1 MKNFLGIFITCF
13 LGLYILAFFFLSN
26 FWTLLAA
33 AAFLLTWLITACL
46 KMSDKV
52 DELEK
57 RIQKMEEASSDG

>member
-26 FWTLLAA
+26 FDLAGCRR
-33 AAFLLTWLITACL
+33 FLLTWLITACL

-57 RIQKMEEASSDG
+57 RIQKMEEAGSDG

>member
-1 MKNFLGIFITCF
+1 

-57 RIQKMEEASSDG
+57 RIQKMEEAGSDG

>member
-1 MKNFLGIFITCF
+1 MFFGALHPC
-13 LGLYILAFFFLSN
+13 FFFLSN

-57 RIQKMEEASSDG
+57 RIQKMEEAGSDG